1 MNRCSLVAS
10 PAQSY
15 QHIFKLDSGFPQKE
29 SPEPFGGLYP
39 SKKAPP
45 SDAFS
50 YQIFSAGR
58 AAKAALVRRWL

>member
-39 SKKAPP
+39 AKK
-45 SDAFS
+45 
-50 YQIFSAGR
+50 GT
-58 AAKAALVRRWL
+58 AKRCLFISNL